1 MRDGTRSLWDLAPT
15 PLDVVAASSSAA
27 TSAVLTNPLEV
38 IKSHQQLRWGRHGPG
53 LVATA
58 RSIFAAAG
66 GSGFGAGIVPYTA
79 YCCAMNGTRFV
90 IFSTVKKARAGQE
103 DGPTASKLRR
113 TLGVSVFA
121 GAVGAVVSNPLNVA
135 RIRLQAG
142 GAPPEAPHLVDPHR
156 GQRLLHRLGSE
167 IRSVAALAR
176 RTPWWFGIHVQ
187 LPRLAIASG
196 AQLSTY
202 EMART
207 TLNLYFP
214 KTRADAGG
222 ASGGATRAVTW
233 REACA
238 SLCGGAA
245 AVLAMTPVDTMT
257 TRFVALNTDAGAG
270 AGRGTTVR
278 AAAGVVQLATRL
290 VREEGVL
297 SLWKGAGPLFI
308 RVGPSSVVNVL
319 LWEWLHAVLG
329 GR

>member
-1 MRDGTRSLWDLAPT
+1 MQENARSLWSLAPT
-15 PLDVVAASSSAA
+15 PLDVVAATSSAA

-58 RSIFAAAG
+58 RTIFAASGA
-66 GSGFGAGIVPYTA
+66 SGFGAGIVPYTA

-90 IFSTVKKARAGQE
+90 IFSTVKKARGGRA
-103 DGPTASKLRR
+103 DGPTVSKLGH

-121 GAVGAVVSNPLNVA
+121 GGVGAVVSNPLNVA
-135 RIRLQAG
+135 RIRLQAS

-156 GQRLLHRLGSE
+156 GQGLLRRLGSE
-167 IRSVAALAR
+167 LRSLAGAAR
-176 RTPWWFGIHVQ
+176 HTPWWFGFHVQ

-202 EMART
+202 EMTRS
-207 TLNLYFP
+207 TLHLYFP
-214 KTRADAGG
+214 REPPPPTGG
-222 ASGGATRAVTW
+222 GGRRAVTW

-238 SLCGGAA
+238 SICGGAA

-257 TRFVALNTDAGAG
+257 TRFIALNAGPGSGGRRTG
-270 AGRGTTVR
+270 AAR
-278 AAAGVVQLATRL
+278 AASGVFHLAARL
-290 VREEGVL
+290 VREEGML
-297 SLWKGAGPLFI
+297 SLWKGATALFI